1 MSKPDV
7 NLPLNWVWATIEQ
20 LSGNNGVFTDG
31 DWIESK
37 DQDPNGDVR
46 LIQLADIGDGV
57 YRNKSNRHMTQIN
70 ADKLGCTYL
79 QAGDLLIAR
88 MPDPLGRACIFPG
101 DEKKS
106 VTIVDV
112 VIVRSNNGAF
122 DHRWLMYFV
131 NAHQFRSAVSAL
143 QSGSTRKRISR
154 KNLASIPVPVPPL
167 SEQRRIVAEIEKQL
181 TRLESGISALLR
193 VKSNLKKYRESL
205 IRSAYEGQLIDADR
219 SQFQE
224 AKAPS
229 ETISGESIAS
239 YLKEVRRQKWKG
251 RGPYKEPI
259 EPNLKTPISTP
270 KNWAWLTLDAI
281 AEIKGGLTK
290 DQNKKHSN
298 PTRRVPYLRVANVQR
313 GYLDLTDIREI
324 DAENETINQL
334 SLVRGDILF
343 NEGGD
348 RDKLGR
354 GWVWNEELPECI
366 HQNHVFRARLY
377 SDLINPKFVSWYT
390 NSFGQNYFFDEGTQ
404 TTNLASISITKLKA
418 LPVPVP
424 PANEQALIVAELEY
438 RLSSAESLEKI
449 VSANLKRALNLRES
463 ILKKAY
469 SGTLV
474 PQIPSEGSAQAIL
487 EKASKKQ
494 ATPTQAKPQKNVKR
508 ATKMPTTKV
517 DTLHKLAELL
527 DSSNGSMPPDRLLL
541 AAGLGN
547 DVEMFFDLL
556 REGSDKGVLIVPT
569 GEAGLIKR
577 KQDAN

>member
-1 MSKPDV
+1 MSEPDV
-7 NLPLNWVWATIEQ
+7 NLPPNWVWATIEQ
-20 LSGNNGVFTDG
+20 LSGSKGVLTDG

-37 DQDPNGDVR
+37 DQDPSGDIR
-46 LIQLADIGDGV
+46 LIQLADVGDGF
-57 YRNKSNRHMTQIN
+57 YRNKSNRYMTKKS
-70 ADKLGCTYL
+70 AEKLGCTYL
-79 QAGDLLIAR
+79 QDGDLLIAR

-106 VTIVDV
+106 VTVVDV
-112 VIVRSNNGAF
+112 VIVRSSSGEF

-154 KNLASIPVPVPPL
+154 KNLASIRLPVPPL
-167 SEQRRIVAEIEKQL
+167 PEQRRIVAEIEKQF

-193 VKSNLKKYRESL
+193 IQSNLKKYRESL
-205 IRSAYEGQLIDADR
+205 IRSAYEGRLIAVDR
-219 SQFQE
+219 DQSSL
-224 AKAPS
+224 S
-229 ETISGESIAS
+229 ETISGNDLANHLEEA
-239 YLKEVRRQKWKG
+239 RRQKWKG
-251 RGPYKEPI
+251 RGLYKQALEPSHKI
-259 EPNLKTPISTP
+259 LKSTP
-270 KNWAWLTLDAI
+270 ESWVWLTLDAV
-281 AEIKGGLTK
+281 AEIKGGITK
-290 DQNKKHSN
+290 DQNKKHTH
-298 PTRRVPYLRVANVQR
+298 PTRRIPYLRVANVQR
-313 GYLDLTDIREI
+313 GYFDLADVKEI
-324 DAENETINQL
+324 DAGDEAINQL
-334 SLVRGDILF
+334 RLTRGDILF

-354 GWVWNEELPECI
+354 GWVWNEEIPECI

-377 SDLINPKFVSWYT
+377 SDLINPKFISWYA
-390 NSFGQNYFFDEGTQ
+390 NSFGQSYFFDEGTH

-424 PANEQALIVAELEY
+424 PAHEQALIVAELEY
-438 RLSSAESLEKI
+438 RLSSAESLESI
-449 VSANLKRALNLRES
+449 VSLNLKRASNLRES

-469 SGTLV
+469 TGTLV

-487 EKASKKQ
+487 DSVLNEKTPSNLTKSK
-494 ATPTQAKPQKNVKR
+494 TSTKR
-508 ATKMPTTKV
+508 VTNMSTKKV
-517 DTLHKLAELL
+517 ATLHELADLL
-527 DSSNGSMPPDRLLL
+527 NSSDGSMSPDRLLL

>member
-1 MSKPDV
+1 MGKSDIS
-7 NLPLNWVWATIEQ
+7 LPLNWAWATIDK
-20 LSGNNGVFTDG
+20 LTGCKGVFTDG

-37 DQDPNGDVR
+37 DQDPSGDIR

-57 YRNKSNRHMTQIN
+57 YRNRSNRYMTQIS
-70 ADKLGCTYL
+70 AEKLGCTYL
-79 QAGDLLIAR
+79 HAGDVLIAR

-112 VIVRSNNGAF
+112 VIVRSSNGEF

-131 NAHQFRSAVSAL
+131 NAHQFRAAVSEL

-154 KNLASIPVPVPPL
+154 KNLASIPIPVPPL

-181 TRLESGISALLR
+181 TRLESGVSALLR
-193 VKSNLKKYRESL
+193 VQSNLKRYRESL
-205 IRSAYEGQLIDADR
+205 IRSAYEGRLI
-219 SQFQE
+219 STGQE
-224 AKAPS
+224 ISS
-229 ETISGESIAS
+229 EGNSGDDIAS
-239 YLKEVRRQKWKG
+239 HLKEVRRQKWKG
-251 RGPYKEPI
+251 RGRYKEAI
-259 EPNLKTPISTP
+259 EPNHRAPISIPQGWT
-270 KNWAWLTLDAI
+270 WLTLDAI
-281 AEIKGGLTK
+281 AEVKGGVTK
-290 DQNKKHSN
+290 DQNKRHSS

-313 GYLDLTDIREI
+313 GYLDLTDIKEI
-324 DAENETINQL
+324 DAEIEVIDQL
-334 SLVRGDILF
+334 SLVQGDILF

-354 GWVWNEELPECI
+354 GWIWNEELPECI

-377 SDLINPKFVSWYT
+377 SDLINPKFISWYT
-390 NSFGQNYFFDEGTQ
+390 NSFGQSYFFDEGTQ

-418 LPVPVP
+418 LPVPIP
-424 PANEQALIVAELEY
+424 PASEQALIVAELEY
-438 RLSSAESLEKI
+438 RLSSADTLESI
-449 VSANLKRALNLRES
+449 VSLNLKRAASLRES

-469 SGTLV
+469 AGELV
-474 PQIPSEGSAQAIL
+474 PQASGEESAQEIL
-487 EKASKKQ
+487 KKVSQEQASSS
-494 ATPTQAKPQKNVKR
+494 QAKPIKSMKR
-508 ATKMPTTKV
+508 TASMSTAKV

-527 DSSNGSMPPDRLLL
+527 DGSNGSMLPDRLIL

-556 REGSDKGVLIVPT
+556 REGSEQGVLVVPT